1 MAGSVPTTPAVPLPR
16 RPLDPVAPGHRDGPD
31 GRARHWYENDL
42 GWPTVP
48 GRPLR
53 LLTGV
58 RFDVLDVPAEAG
70 AGAFRHLA
78 PGSPVALRG
87 DRMLLLVAGGS
98 AEALPEVLDW
108 LEWGAGAL
116 ALDLR
121 ALGAGGAMEAPVPP
135 AALLPPPR
143 RPGPACGGT
152 SRFRAVADGDAADRG
167 RKRAGA
173 GGEGPVP
180 LGGAAGITAAVACI
194 AGGASGIAEAVS
206 LFAGYGQD
214 SALGGGHSPR
224 SRAGCAGGGTDSAG
238 VCAGCAG
245 DAAESAENRSGSVRT
260 AEDSVRDRP
269 VLDPAREVTDSPRG
283 RRIPA
288 GEEVEADSAGA
299 GRESFGRGA
308 SSAGGGADSVRSGSS
323 PGGGADHGGFAA
335 GSVQGAAVWLR
346 PPEPGGEAEA
356 SLPALPAVG
365 GSKGA
370 PDLVRLVDT
379 VAARCHRIRLRR
391 ASVRP
396 SACRPDQ
403 PLAFS

>member
-31 GRARHWYENDL
+31 ARARYWYENDL

-87 DRMLLLVAGGS
+87 DRMLLLVAAGS
-98 AEALPEVLDW
+98 AEVLPEVLDW

-121 ALGAGGAMEAPVPP
+121 ALGAGDAMEAPVPP

-143 RPGPACGGT
+143 RPGSACCRST
-152 SRFRAVADGDAADRG
+152 SPFRAVPDGGTADHG
-167 RKRAGA
+167 RERAES
-173 GGEGPVP
+173 GGEGPDF
-180 LGGAAGITAAVACI
+180 LEGAAGVAEAVARI
-194 AGGASGIAEAVS
+194 AGRAAGIAEGVS
-206 LFAGYGQD
+206 VFAGYGAD
-214 SALGGGHSPR
+214 SALGGGDSPG
-224 SRAGCAGGGTDSAG
+224 SRVGRTGGGRDSVG

-245 DAAESAENRSGSVRT
+245 DAA
-260 AEDSVRDRP
+260 
-269 VLDPAREVTDSPRG
+269 
-283 RRIPA
+283 
-288 GEEVEADSAGA
+288 DSAVG
-299 GRESFGRGA
+299 GRESAGRGA
-308 SSAGGGADSVRSGSS
+308 RSAGGGADSVSGSS
-323 PGGGADHGGFAA
+323 PESGAGRAGFGA

-356 SLPALPAVG
+356 SLPALPAMG
-365 GSKGA
+365 GSKGG

-391 ASVRP
+391 ASARP
-396 SACRPDQ
+396 SARRRDQ